1 MNYTWFVF
9 GAIAF
14 IFCWKRCRIREQER
28 GLLWKNG
35 EFAGALSKGT
45 HWFFQPLS
53 RARVQVLSALTPWI
67 THPDLAAM
75 IKSGRLAGTLVEV
88 LELSSHQVALVTLDK
103 RFAGILPAGKWA
115 WWKGLVDVQV
125 SVWDIRENNSRLT
138 PPNLD
143 AIMELPEVLRC
154 IHAVTGEHEHHLSFY
169 RVRAQERGLLWKNK
183 EFAGILGEG
192 VYCFFDP
199 IGAIKV
205 EVLSRL
211 TPWIRHDQLPA
222 MIKSGR
228 LTGPDVEVLELAT
241 HQRGLA
247 WLDTRFSGIL
257 PPGRAAWW
265 KGMIDVRIEVRDIGA
280 DNSRFTHP
288 ELDAILAMADGG
300 KSLEAVDVP
309 PGSSVAFYRHGAFAG
324 LLEPGRHAFWKSEG
338 GNGFHPVDLR
348 EQTLDI
354 GGQDMLTA
362 DKLALRLNVSLSY
375 RVDDVLK
382 SLTAATDVR
391 QSLYR
396 EAQLLL
402 RARVGERE
410 LDALLADKDAMS
422 GDLENAI
429 RERAVQYGL
438 VVTSFGVR
446 DIILP
451 GDIKAL
457 MNKVVE
463 AKKASEAATIVR
475 REETAAMRHQLNSA
489 KLLADNP
496 TLMRLKELETLEK
509 VVSGGKFKVI
519 LGEQGLAEKVT
530 KLI

>member
-1 MNYTWFVF
+1 MGFLRFVVNTLLWLV
-9 GAIAF
+9 GVRRYRVRA
-14 IFCWKRCRIREQER
+14 QEG
-28 GLLWKNG
+28 GLLWRDR
-35 EFAGALSKGT
+35 EFAGVLGVGT
-45 HWFFQPLS
+45 HWFYDPFGKTRVEVQS
-53 RARVQVLSALTPWI
+53 RLTPWLD
-67 THPDLAAM
+67 HPQLGAM
-75 IKSGRLAGTLVEV
+75 IKSGRLAGADVEV
-88 LELSSHQVALVTLDK
+88 LELSAHQVALVRQDK
-103 RFAGILPAGKWA
+103 RFAGVLPHGQWA
-115 WWKGLVDVQV
+115 WWKGLVEVEV
-125 SVWDIRENNSRLT
+125 RTWDIRENDGRLD
-138 PPNLD
+138 PPDLD
-143 AIMELPEVLRC
+143 AIMDLPEISRNVNAATR
-154 IHAVTGEHEHHLSFY
+154 EHEHHISFY
-169 RVRAQERGLLWKNK
+169 RVRGQERGLLWKNK
-183 EFAGILGEG
+183 EFAGVLGEG
-192 VYCFFDP
+192 NYCFFDP

-211 TPWIRHDQLPA
+211 TPWIRHEQLPA

-228 LTGPDVEVLELAT
+228 LAGDDVEVLELAT

-247 WLDTRFSGIL
+247 WLDSRFSGVL

-265 KGMIDVRIEVRDIGA
+265 KGVIDVRVEIHDIRENDG
-280 DNSRFTHP
+280 RFHHP
-288 ELDAILAMADGG
+288 DLDAILAMAEGG
-300 KSLEAVDVP
+300 KNLESVSVP
-309 PGSSVAFYRHGAFAG
+309 PGTSVAFYRRGAFVG
-324 LLEPGRHAFWKSEG
+324 LLEPGRHAFWSDEG
-338 GNGFHPVDLR
+338 ANGFHPVDLR

-362 DKLALRLNVSLSY
+362 DKVALRLNVSLSY
-375 RVDDVLK
+375 RVEDVLK
-382 SLTAATDVR
+382 SLTSSADVR

-410 LDALLADKDAMS
+410 LDALLADKDSLS
-422 GDLENAI
+422 GELEEAI
-429 RERAVQYGL
+429 RGRAEQYGL

-451 GDIKAL
+451 GEIKAL

-496 TLMRLKELETLEK
+496 VLMRLRELETLEK
-509 VVSGGKFKVI
+509 VVVGGKFKVVV
-519 LGEQGLAEKVT
+519 GDEGLAERVT